1 MCELIHFEKYLIF
14 IFVLDKLKGMNENSG
29 TIDLPSGHAD
39 EKAII
44 QYVYEAANVAQVQSN
59 NKDSK
64 ILR

>member
-1 MCELIHFEKYLIF
+1 
-14 IFVLDKLKGMNENSG
+14 MNENSG
-29 TIDLPSGHAD
+29 TIDLPSGHSD

-59 NKDSK
+59 NKDNK